1 MSFQHSISFELEWSG
16 NRKVNYK
23 KKKTYDNV
31 GDNPRLFERLE
42 KKTNDTTGEENT
54 DNL

>member
-1 MSFQHSISFELEWSG
+1 MEWE
-16 NRKVNYK
+16 NKEVNY